1 MESNNLKEYQLLYDL
16 SDYYSQIIANRIVK
30 WLQRLKG
37 SCLLSGDESGL
48 ENTWDEIC
56 VQVQD
61 ETWMS
66 WDIHKYTIRSRLV
79 DEIESE
85 PLAARNLL
93 SYMSEDY
100 DNCEPGYNP
109 ESAIKLVYKKLMAM
123 ADNQSNKRIKHY
135 LEIRS

>member
-1 MESNNLKEYQLLYDL
+1 MDNSNLAEYQLLYDL
-16 SDYYSQIIANRIVK
+16 SEYHAHTIAKRAVK
-30 WLQRLKG
+30 WLQSLKG
-37 SCLLSGDESGL
+37 SCLLSGDDSGL

-66 WDIHKYTIRSRLV
+66 WDIHKVTIRSRLV
-79 DEIESE
+79 DEIENE
-85 PLAARNLL
+85 PFAVRNLL

-100 DNCEPGYNP
+100 YNCEPGYNP
-109 ESAIKLVYKKLMAM
+109 ESAVKLVYKKLIVM
-123 ADNQSNKRIKHY
+123 ADNHSNKRIKHY